1 MTADEAATLLLGWV
15 PSSVGEMANL
25 NPSNPDRVPPDETEV
40 SFVPM
45 ASVEALS
52 GVMHPSARR
61 TWRTVRKGYKRFQDG
76 DVLVAKI
83 TPSMENGK
91 AALASQL
98 IGGVGAGSTEF
109 HVIRPTEALVGKFLL
124 HFLLQESVRREARAH
139 MTGTAGQLRVP
150 ESFYESL
157 GLHLPP
163 INEQHR
169 IVQTLDSYFTRLDA
183 ARAALEGVQANLK
196 RYRASVLKAAVGGKL
211 VPTEAE
217 LARKEGRDYEPADQ
231 LLERILAERRAR
243 WESQEKRRGTYKK
256 PVSADISGLSELPE
270 GWVWCSVAQ
279 LAHVGTGST
288 PLTSKQQFYQNG
300 TLPWITSS
308 ALNKPSIT
316 SPSSFVTEQ
325 AVREYRLSFYPPHT
339 LLVAMYGE
347 GRTRG
352 KCSELLIRSTINQAI
367 AAITM
372 EGSASDCRQY
382 ARVFLNNNYEETRRL
397 SSGGVQPNLNLGL
410 VGQIT
415 APLPPLAEQRCIVA
429 EVERRL
435 SVIQQ
440 AEATVEAN
448 LVRAERLRQSILKQA
463 FSGRLVPRDP
473 SDEPATVMLERI
485 RLEREAS
492 HADAKASRQ
501 PRPRRTKPI
510 SARQLMPREGNP

>member
-169 IVQTLDSYFTRLDA
+169 IVQALDSYLTRLDA
-183 ARAALEGVQANLK
+183 AQVALERVQASLK
-196 RYRASVLKAAVGGKL
+196 RYRASVLKAAVEGNL
-211 VPTEAE
+211 VTAEAE
-217 LARKEGRDYEPADQ
+217 LARKEGRDYEPADR
-231 LLERILAERRAR
+231 LLERILAEGHAH
-243 WESQEKRRGTYKK
+243 WEFQERRRGKYKESFV
-256 PVSADISGLSELPE
+256 PDTSDLPELPD
-270 GWVWCSVAQ
+270 GWVWATLGQVSYRIQ
-279 LAHVGTGST
+279 YGTS
-288 PLTSKQQFYQNG
+288 SKAGPDATGIPVLRMSNIQNG
-300 TLPWITSS
+300 DLDLSDLKYLS
-308 ALNKPSIT
+308 AQDVDVQKTML
-316 SPSSFVTEQ
+316 E
-325 AVREYRLSFYPPHT
+325 HGD
-339 LLVAMYGE
+339 LLFN
-347 GRTRG
+347 RTNSAELVG
-352 KCSELLIRSTINQAI
+352 KCAVFKGAPSRACFASYLIRVSF
-367 AAITM
+367 
-372 EGSASDCRQY
+372 EC
-382 ARVFLNNNYEETRRL
+382 FLPEFACAYLNSEHGRRYI
-397 SSGGVQPNLNLGL
+397 SHVRSQQ
-410 VGQIT
+410 VGQANVNGT
-415 APLPPLAEQRCIVA
+415 KLAAMPIPVPSLGEQRRIVI

-440 AEATVEAN
+440 AEATVEAS
-448 LVRAERLRQSILKQA
+448 LKRAERLRQSILKQA
-463 FSGRLVPRDP
+463 FCGKLVPQDP
-473 SDEPATVMLERI
+473 SDEPATVLLERI

-492 HADAKASRQ
+492 HADAKTSRQ
-501 PRPRRTKPI
+501 PRRRRAKPI
-510 SARQLMPREGNP
+510 SARQLMLREGNP

>member
-1 MTADEAATLLLGWV
+1 MTAAPAHWAATDLAEITRSIANHRPDDRPEEDFVYIDISSIDDVNRITEPKQLSGRDAPSRARQLVEAGDTVLSTVRTYLKNTALVPDSLLGAIASTGFCV
-15 PSSVGEMANL
+15 LRPAAGVH
-25 NPSNPDRVPPDETEV
+25 PQFIFYRVLDQTFVDE
-40 SFVPM
+40 
-45 ASVEALS
+45 LS
-52 GVMHPSARR
+52 G
-61 TWRTVRKGYKRFQDG
+61 
-76 DVLVAKI
+76 
-83 TPSMENGK
+83 
-91 AALASQL
+91 
-98 IGGVGAGSTEF
+98 
-109 HVIRPTEALVGKFLL
+109 
-124 HFLLQESVRREARAH
+124 LQ
-139 MTGTAGQLRVP
+139 TGTSYPAVRDSDVRAM
-150 ESFYESL
+150 SIS
-157 GLHLPP
+157 LPP
-163 INEQHR
+163 TAEQRR
-169 IVQTLDSYFTRLDA
+169 IVAAIDSYFTRLDA
-183 ARAALEGVQANLK
+183 ARAALERVQANLK

-325 AVREYRLSFYPPHT
+325 AVREYRLLFYPPHT

-473 SDEPATVMLERI
+473 SDEPATVLLERI

-510 SARQLMPREGNP
+510 SARQLMPRKGNP